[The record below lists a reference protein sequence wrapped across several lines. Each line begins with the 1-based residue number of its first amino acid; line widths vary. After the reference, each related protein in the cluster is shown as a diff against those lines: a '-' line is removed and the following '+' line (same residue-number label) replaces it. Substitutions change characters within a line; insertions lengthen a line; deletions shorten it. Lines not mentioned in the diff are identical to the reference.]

1 MTLVENLNGHYNDAL
16 ERHCD
21 YSRFSKPDHNTIFFH
36 GMGCTTDGNYDHL
49 KKINRDINKIYFN
62 YEQPCAW
69 FGDFEY
75 AKISADTN
83 KVLMIWKIQIDLN

>member
-49 KKINRDINKIYFN
+49 KN
-62 YEQPCAW
+62 
-69 FGDFEY
+69 
-75 AKISADTN
+75 
-83 KVLMIWKIQIDLN
+83 